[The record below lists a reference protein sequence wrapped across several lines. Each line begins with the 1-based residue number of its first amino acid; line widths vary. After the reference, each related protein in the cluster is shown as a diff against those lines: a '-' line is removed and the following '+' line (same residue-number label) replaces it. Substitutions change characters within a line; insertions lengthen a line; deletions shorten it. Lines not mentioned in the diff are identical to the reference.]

1 MYAPIVTSAL
11 FMGIIFYDL
20 IVNAP
25 QKEILKHFLFGLV
38 STTAMVFLTLR
49 GVELAAWGILLIPVL
64 AVFISSIVAAYK
76 APAPVTPAPLI
87 IMPEPKPEKKKEPV
101 INTPIDTPY
110 MKTYCMDVDQP
121 PCPSDMPP
129 PIPKCGFNASG
140 EIVAPEGAC
149 AKSEPEP
156 GPAPG
161 PSCPSQEE
169 PKQTT
174 ALVDA
179 VKSKLTPAISCPSAG
194 TA

>member
-20 IVNAP
+20 IVSAS

-38 STTAMVFLTLR
+38 ATSAMAFLTLR
-49 GVELAAWGILLIPVL
+49 GAELAAWGLLLIPVL

-76 APAPVTPAPLI
+76 TPTPVVTPAPLV
-87 IMPEPKPEKKKEPV
+87 IMPEPKPEKKDEST

-110 MKTYCMDVDQP
+110 MKTYCMDIEQP
-121 PCPSDMPP
+121 PCPSDVKPL
-129 PIPKCGFNASG
+129 PKCGFSSSG

-149 AKSEPEP
+149 PKPEPEP
-156 GPAPG
+156 SPS
-161 PSCPSQEE
+161 PSCPPPEQ
-169 PKQTT
+169 PKQAADLVT
-174 ALVDA
+174 AVT
-179 VKSKLTPAISCPSAG
+179 SKLTPAISCPSAG